1 MNHYLVAA
9 VWLLVGAAAGY
20 GQRHLSVWLARL
32 EELEPGFKPWQVWGP
47 VIVTAALFAVFG
59 WRLGA
64 TLTLLIVSLWVWLL
78 VQVIFFDLEHRLIL
92 DRLMFPSY
100 AAALILSIWTPHLG
114 WKQALITGV
123 AAGAVFLA
131 LAVLGAVV
139 FRAEVLGMG
148 DVKLAV
154 FIGLVLGFSGTVNAL
169 LLGVLLAGVTSI
181 ALIVVRVK
189 RLKDTIAYGPY
200 LAAGALIILFNRG

>member
-32 EELEPGFKPWQVWGP
+32 EELEPGFRPWQVWGP
-47 VIVTAALFAVFG
+47 VIVTAALFAAFG

-64 TLTLLIVSLWVWLL
+64 TLTLLIVSLWVWVL

-92 DRLMFPSY
+92 DHLMFPSY

-123 AAGAVFLA
+123 VAGAVFLA
-131 LAVLGAVV
+131 LAVLGALF

-154 FIGLVLGFSGTVNAL
+154 FLGLVLGFSGTLNAL
-169 LLGVLLAGVTSI
+169 LLGVILAGVISI

>member
-32 EELEPGFKPWQVWGP
+32 EELEPGLKPWQVWGP
-47 VIVTAALFAVFG
+47 VIVTAALFAAFG

-123 AAGAVFLA
+123 IAGAVFLA
-131 LAVLGAVV
+131 LALLGAVV

-154 FIGLVLGFSGTVNAL
+154 FIGLVLGFAGTVNAL
-169 LLGVLLAGVTSI
+169 LLGVLLAGVISI
-181 ALIVVRVK
+181 ALIAVRVK